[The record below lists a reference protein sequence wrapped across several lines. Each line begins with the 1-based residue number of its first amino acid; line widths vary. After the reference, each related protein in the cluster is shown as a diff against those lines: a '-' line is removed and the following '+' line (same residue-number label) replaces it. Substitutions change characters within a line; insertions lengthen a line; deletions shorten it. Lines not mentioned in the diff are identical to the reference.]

1 MPVFIFKWK
10 TRVVRGLCT
19 EAPLSPSLNPSP
31 STVNGR
37 IPSVFALSS
46 FPGIEIRLTS
56 FNTPERGGVGF
67 TGGIRRGFRAAV
79 RHMLFWRNPLFHALL
94 CPLEQPRCRWWQ
106 SNETKYCCENQII
119 SERFL
124 RPSVFTKRERKTR
137 GRQWLVRLQRTIEIF
152 ISVWKYTLLYTF
164 QLMQMDRLPLS
175 FGNPLSEICLIRFQK

>member
-56 FNTPERGGVGF
+56 FNTPWNVEGSVLPVEFVAGF
-67 TGGIRRGFRAAV
+67 GPLLGICYSGATPFST
-79 RHMLFWRNPLFHALL
+79 LL
-94 CPLEQPRCRWWQ
+94 CPLEQPIEVSMMTEQRNEILLWK
-106 SNETKYCCENQII
+106 SNHIRAFSTTERLHEEGTKNAWETMA
-119 SERFL
+119 
-124 RPSVFTKRERKTR
+124 
-137 GRQWLVRLQRTIEIF
+137 RTIAANDWNFHFRVKIYAF
-152 ISVWKYTLLYTF
+152 IHSNWCKWIVCRF
-164 QLMQMDRLPLS
+164 
-175 FGNPLSEICLIRFQK
+175 LSEIPFPKYV